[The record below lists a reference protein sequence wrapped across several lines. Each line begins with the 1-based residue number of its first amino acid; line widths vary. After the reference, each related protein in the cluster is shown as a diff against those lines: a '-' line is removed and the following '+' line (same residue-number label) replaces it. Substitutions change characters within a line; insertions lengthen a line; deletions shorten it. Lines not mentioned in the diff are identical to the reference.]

1 MHLEMFHKMTNLPPS
16 SIFTK
21 MLECKLSATTIMVYL
36 LSISDKILVK
46 LILNF
51 IYSELRSGCGIK
63 DMIFSL
69 SQVAKKIRGRN
80 FGIH

>member
-1 MHLEMFHKMTNLPPS
+1 MHLEMFHKMTKIAPS
-16 SIFTK
+16 GIFTK
-21 MLECKLSATTIMVYL
+21 MLECELSATAIILYL

-51 IYSELRSGCGIK
+51 IYSELRSGWGTK